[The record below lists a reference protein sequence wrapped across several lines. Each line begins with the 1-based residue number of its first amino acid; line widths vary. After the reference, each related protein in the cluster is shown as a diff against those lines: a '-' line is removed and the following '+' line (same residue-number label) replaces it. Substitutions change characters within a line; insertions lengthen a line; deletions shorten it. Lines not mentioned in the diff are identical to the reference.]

1 MTAID
6 VAVVGGGPSGLAV
19 AARLAREGARVTV
32 LERARALGGRAAS
45 HKEEGFVLNQG
56 AHALY
61 LGGPA
66 ARTLAEL
73 GVAWTGTPPRSPW
86 FFCETGGELHTMPT
100 TTMGLLKTGL
110 LGFGDKIALGRALGG
125 LSIDARLFTMP
136 ASTWIEKVASGER
149 ARAFLSA
156 LVRVSTYTAD
166 LELLSAGA
174 ALTQLAHVRRK
185 GVTYLDA
192 GWQSI
197 VDGLARAAKEAGAA
211 IVNDAAPSRIA
222 REGDLWRIDVP
233 GSDSLLAGAVVLA
246 VGPRAAHALVPESA
260 SLARAA
266 ESAIPAHA
274 ACLDVAL
281 SALPN
286 AHHHF
291 TLGLDRADYL
301 SLHSAFAKL
310 GPEGGAV
317 LHVARY
323 LHRGEGEGDDA
334 ARVRGELEGLLSR
347 AQPGWE
353 MHATCTRFLPRM
365 IVSNAIPL
373 AANGGKRAEHAVAD
387 APSLFVCGDWV
398 GDEGMLLDAA
408 LASAERAAHLARVRT
423 NLRSVA

>member
-6 VAVVGGGPSGLAV
+6 VAIVGGGPSGLAT

-32 LERARALGGRAAS
+32 LERAGALGGRAAS
-45 HKEEGFVLNQG
+45 HREEGFTLNQG

-86 FFCETGGELHTMPT
+86 FFCESDGELHTMPT
-100 TTMGLLKTGL
+100 TTMGLLKTSL

-125 LSIDARLFTMP
+125 LSIDSRLFSMP
-136 ASTWIEKVASGER
+136 AADWIAKVATSAR

-174 ALTQLAHVRRK
+174 ALKQLANVRRN
-185 GVTYLDA
+185 GVTYVDG
-192 GWQSI
+192 GWLSI
-197 VDGLARAAKEAGAA
+197 VDGLARAAKEAGATIITNA
-211 IVNDAAPSRIA
+211 TPTRIA
-222 REGDLWRIDVP
+222 REGERWRIEVSGTD
-233 GSDSLLAGAVVLA
+233 GLLAGALVLA
-246 VGPRAAHALVPESA
+246 VGPRAAHALIPESKE
-260 SLARAA
+260 LARIAGA
-266 ESAIPAHA
+266 AIPAHA

-281 SALPN
+281 SSLPN
-286 AHHHF
+286 PHHHF

-301 SLHSAFAKL
+301 SLHSAFAKIA
-310 GPEGGAV
+310 PEGGAV

-323 LHRGEGEGDDA
+323 LRRGEGEGDDA
-334 ARVRGELEGLLSR
+334 ARVRGELESLLSR

-365 IVSNAIPL
+365 VVSNAIPL
-373 AANGGKRAEHAVAD
+373 AANGGKRADHAIAD
-387 APSLFVCGDWV
+387 APSLFACGDWV

-408 LASAERAAHLARVRT
+408 LESAAHTASLARERT
-423 NLRSVA
+423 KLRSVA